1 MNHLLQL
8 TTSLFDGAGNQG
20 VSTQLSDELITGL
33 RTIHGEVKVN
43 TRDFSANPIPYYDH
57 GWLQAVMTPATDRTH
72 AQSDKVSYSDSLIAE
87 LQAADTVVVGVPMYN
102 FAVPAMLKSWTDHVA
117 RAGVTF
123 TYTDKGPVGLVTG
136 KKVYLVL
143 ATGGRHD
150 EGVTDHMRPY
160 LRTILGFLGMTD
172 VEIIIADG
180 LNMGEPARTEGL
192 QQARLQIEA
201 VLAYRAAVSE
211 ATLLQEQAA

>member
-20 VSTQLSDELITGL
+20 VSSQLSDELITGL
-33 RTIHGEVKVN
+33 RAIHGELQVN

-57 GWLQAVMTPATDRTH
+57 GWLQAVMTPATDRTE
-72 AQSDKVSYSDSLIAE
+72 AQSDKVNYSDRLIAE

-123 TYTDKGPVGLVTG
+123 T
-136 KKVYLVL
+136 
-143 ATGGRHD
+143 
-150 EGVTDHMRPY
+150 
-160 LRTILGFLGMTD
+160 
-172 VEIIIADG
+172 
-180 LNMGEPARTEGL
+180 
-192 QQARLQIEA
+192 
-201 VLAYRAAVSE
+201 
-211 ATLLQEQAA
+211 